1 MVAKLNALYYGDN
14 LKWLRDHDRFPNN
27 SIDLIYLDPPF
38 KSDAD
43 YNVIF
48 NEPSGEQSQ
57 AQIKAFDDTWGWEK
71 EAVSEALKDLGA
83 STGKPEIVDYINW
96 LANHGDAF
104 SKSMAAYL
112 AMMSIRL
119 LELKRVL
126 KPTGSIY
133 LHCDPTASHHLKVV
147 MDTIFEA
154 RYFRNEIIWRRT
166 ATHGKSKRFAP
177 IHDVILFYTKTD
189 SYKWSYLKKPYM
201 KGHVEEYFI
210 KDAKGY
216 RTNYYGNVLTGSGLR
231 GGESGKPWKGFNP
244 SLKGRHW
251 AIPGTLLEDID
262 EDFTNLTQHQKL
274 DRLYDLG
281 YIKIVEG
288 QAWPVYERYVTPNDG
303 QNIPDIWAYQ
313 PYTNGTVFGTDLGI
327 DEEVRWLSSQDQERL
342 GYQTQKPEALL
353 QRIIK
358 ASSNEGDLVLDPF
371 CGCGTTIAS
380 AQRQN
385 RRWIGID
392 VTWLAIDK
400 VEKRLV
406 ESYGNEVKKT
416 YSVEGQP
423 VDVGSARALAE
434 KNKKEFE
441 IWAISLVGAAHRE
454 HDGGV
459 DGILSILGRNKATV
473 KVIVQVKGG
482 KILNP
487 GMVRDL
493 IGTLENEKS
502 AIGILITLEEPTTG
516 MKELANHAGVFESPV
531 WGKIFPKIQIR
542 TISEILSGKAF
553 ELPWE
558 ENPTKKATMKSEN
571 GKQTRL
577 LSDF

>member
-1 MVAKLNALYYGDN
+1 MTKILNALYYGDN
-14 LKWLRDHDRFPNN
+14 LTWLRNHDIFPND

-48 NEPSGEQSQ
+48 SEPSGEQSQ
-57 AQIKAFDDTWGWEK
+57 AQIKAFDDTWGWDK
-71 EAVSEALKDLGA
+71 EASAEALKNLGVA
-83 STGKPEIVDYINW
+83 GGKPEIADYITW

-112 AMMSIRL
+112 SMMSIRL

-147 MDTIFEA
+147 MDTIFGA

-177 IHDVILFYTKTD
+177 IHDVVLFYTKSD
-189 SYKWSYLKKPYM
+189 SYKWSYLKKSYM

-210 KDAKGY
+210 EDDKGW

-231 GGESGKPWKGFNP
+231 GGESGKSWKGFNP
-244 SLKGRHW
+244 SAKGRHW
-251 AIPGTLLEDID
+251 AIPGSLLEDID

-281 YIKIVEG
+281 YIKIEEG
-288 QAWPVYERYVTPNDG
+288 QAWPVYERHVTPNDG

-313 PYTNGTVFGTDLGI
+313 PYTNGTVFGTELGI
-327 DEEVRWLSSQDQERL
+327 DEEVRWLSPQDQERL
-342 GYQTQKPEALL
+342 GYQTQKPEGLL

-358 ASSNEGDLVLDPF
+358 ASSTEGDLILDPF

-380 AQRQN
+380 AQRLK
-385 RRWIGID
+385 RHWIGID

-400 VEKRLV
+400 AEKRLK
-406 ESYGNEVKKT
+406 ESYGDKIKKT
-416 YSVEGQP
+416 YFVKGQP
-423 VDVGSARALAE
+423 VDVASARALAK

-441 IWAISLVGAAHRE
+441 IWAISLVQAAQRE

-459 DGILSILGRNKATV
+459 DGLLSIPETKKNIT

-482 KILNP
+482 ENLNP

-493 IGTLENEKS
+493 IGTVEKEKA
-502 AIGILITLEEPTTG
+502 AIGLLITLEKPTKG
-516 MKELANHAGVFESPV
+516 MNILANHAGYYESTI
-531 WGKIFPKIQIR
+531 WQKKFPRIQIR
-542 TISEILSGKAF
+542 TVGQIFEGNFF
-553 ELPWE
+553 ELPWG
-558 ENPTKKATMKSEN
+558 ENPTNKAKLVKEKTHQ
-571 GKQTRL
+571 KQL
-577 LSDF
+577 L